1 MHFVLYILAAA
12 VAAFTIFLLT
22 AVITD
27 YRPADKKELPDLS
40 GLSSGTKDRP
50 EVPHN
55 SDGSG
60 IFGTTAGTLPDSLSI
75 LCWNIGYGGLGDD
88 MDFFYDGGTQVRTSR
103 ERTLANIDGI
113 IAEIRR
119 HSPDIILLQEVDE
132 CSRRT
137 YRINEVEMLQEAFPD
152 YHIYLAYNYKSFFV
166 PIPVKA
172 PMGRVASGVV
182 LMSRIRQHSQ
192 HRLRHRRYAH
202 RRDPLAWQADLKT
215 CLTWHSV
222 HHRRRLE
229 PVSARVHTWP
239 RRDIQSAFYHRG
251 P

>member
-27 YRPADKKELPDLS
+27 YRPAERVVLQDRS
-40 GLSSGTKDRP
+40 GLSSGAA
-50 EVPHN
+50 E
-55 SDGSG
+55 
-60 IFGTTAGTLPDSLSI
+60 ALPDSLSI

-132 CSRRT
+132 S
-137 YRINEVEMLQEAFPD
+137 
-152 YHIYLAYNYKSFFV
+152 S
-166 PIPVKA
+166 
-172 PMGRVASGVV
+172 
-182 LMSRIRQHSQ
+182 
-192 HRLRHRRYAH
+192 RRYAVTVPTSSSS
-202 RRDPLAWQADLKT
+202 RKWT
-215 CLTWHSV
+215 
-222 HHRRRLE
+222 
-229 PVSARVHTWP
+229 SAPDAPTASTR
-239 RRDIQSAFYHRG
+239 
-251 P
+251 

>member
-1 MHFVLYILAAA
+1 MRHTMHFVLYILAAA

-27 YRPADKKELPDLS
+27 YRPAERVVLQDRS
-40 GLSSGTKDRP
+40 GLSSGAA
-50 EVPHN
+50 E
-55 SDGSG
+55 
-60 IFGTTAGTLPDSLSI
+60 ALPDSLSI

-88 MDFFYDGGTQVRTSR
+88 MDFFYDGGTQVRTSM

-182 LMSRIRQHSQ
+182 LMSRIEPEEVYRWQYPSRFPWPVSMFNIKRCLLTATQ

-202 RRDPLAWQADLKT
+202 RRDPLAGRTDRPSRLGGYS
-215 CLTWHSV
+215 L

-229 PVSARVHTWP
+229 PVSSRLHP
-239 RRDIQSAFYHRG
+239 LSG
-251 P
+251 